1 MIAKKDGAVIVK
13 DISWLWRTAY
23 NCAID
28 VSSEWSSEVVV
39 GLFDISKEVEC
50 AVSLTIF
57 RILNPVQFLELFRKA
72 AVDDNDPVVYA
83 HILFASFS
91 SISARGKN

>member
-1 MIAKKDGAVIVK
+1 MVTKKDEAVIVK

-28 VSSEWSSEVVV
+28 ISTEWGSEVVAE
-39 GLFDISKEVEC
+39 LFDISKEVEY
-50 AVSLTIF
+50 AVRLMIS
-57 RILNPVQFLELFRKA
+57 RILNPVQFLELYRKA

-83 HILFASFS
+83 HILLASFS